1 MFLSLKQQVSN
12 TNNDV
17 STFESKLN
25 ELKEQTDMAI
35 SFHNNFIKSDE
46 NIKIIV
52 NTTTTNAFK
61 ISTLENATNIQSKE
75 IITLEDDISNNASRI
90 VAINNSFTATTDKLK
105 LDLKNEIQNRDDA
118 DIMIQSNISEESK
131 KRYHAIMA
139 EETRAINSE
148 NNVDNMIKTAQ
159 DTLNQSIEDESK
171 LRNYSLSQLENIVKE
186 DSTNHSK
193 SIMSEELR
201 AINSETI
208 LDSKINNV

>member
-61 ISTLENATNIQSKE
+61 ISTLENVTNIQSKE
-75 IITLEDDISNNASRI
+75 ISTLEDDISNNASRI
-90 VAINNSFTATTDKLK
+90 VAINNSFTVTTDKLK

-118 DIMIQSNISEESK
+118 DIMIQLNISEESK

-139 EETRAINSE
+139 EESRAINSE
-148 NNVDNMIKTAQ
+148 NNLDNMIKTAQ
-159 DTLNQSIEDESK
+159 DSLNQSFEDESK
-171 LRNYSLSQLENIVKE
+171 IK
-186 DSTNHSK
+186 K
-193 SIMSEELR
+193 
-201 AINSETI
+201 
-208 LDSKINNV
+208 